1 MTNEKKRIILQA
13 IEYMN
18 DHLDEEITSEKLA
31 NHVGYSPF
39 HFSRVF
45 KEVTGVPPRH
55 YLSALRIEAGKEAL
69 VNPSDS
75 IIKAVLGAGFRSAGS
90 FSSKFKQYVGLSPK
104 QFQKNIKPLHRFMNE
119 YDVSTNL
126 LPLEALEPSVTCRII
141 VPPSFNGLI
150 FIGLFSKPIPD
161 QAPIIGTAINH
172 QQTSCTFSNV
182 PKGKYYVLAVAIAK
196 SLNPLSYFLLS
207 NALRG
212 IAEKPVDTEHH
223 RASFTEVTLREALP
237 YDPPILINLPKLLF
251 DTTKANQ
258 EKNK

>member
-104 QFQKNIKPLHRFMNE
+104 QFQKNIKPLHRF
-119 YDVSTNL
+119 
-126 LPLEALEPSVTCRII
+126 
-141 VPPSFNGLI
+141 
-150 FIGLFSKPIPD
+150 
-161 QAPIIGTAINH
+161 
-172 QQTSCTFSNV
+172 
-182 PKGKYYVLAVAIAK
+182 
-196 SLNPLSYFLLS
+196 
-207 NALRG
+207 
-212 IAEKPVDTEHH
+212 
-223 RASFTEVTLREALP
+223 
-237 YDPPILINLPKLLF
+237 
-251 DTTKANQ
+251 
-258 EKNK
+258 KN